1 MLNKNLVNNSE
12 TDNSVSNTTAPA
24 CNQLNSNKLN
34 SNKLNKVSAGN
45 YFEDFRL
52 GKVIDHAT
60 PRTIAAG
67 EVALYIALTGARQL
81 LPSAEPVAQS
91 LGYKSRPVD
100 DLLAFHIAF
109 GKTVPDISV
118 NAVANLGYAD
128 VRFIHPVYSGDTLR
142 TRSTVIGLKQNS
154 SGKSGVVYVR
164 SVAFNQLLQPVMSW
178 VRWVMVHKNNLDAGA
193 PETVVPELAAFVPS
207 TELSLPAFLDARNF
221 DTSSSGSEFL
231 WDDYQIGE
239 RINHPAGMTISDS
252 DHTLATKL
260 YQNNARLHFDDI
272 LMKQTAFGRRLMY
285 GGHVISICRAL
296 SHDGLENALT
306 IAAINAG
313 THCNPAFGDDTIYSW
328 TEVLDKWTL
337 AARNDIGALR
347 LRMVGIK
354 NLSADS
360 LASSHV
366 HHDGKNS
373 YHPNVILDVD
383 YTVLMPRRLNAD

>member
-1 MLNKNLVNNSE
+1 MLNKNLVNNSA
-12 TDNSVSNTTAPA
+12 TNNNALNSAAPA
-24 CNQLNSNKLN
+24 NNKLN

-52 GKVIDHAT
+52 GQVIDHAT

-154 SGKSGVVYVR
+154 NGKSGVVYVR

-178 VRWVMVHKNNLDAGA
+178 VRWVMVHKNNLDADA

-260 YQNNARLHFDDI
+260 YQNNARLHFDDV

-313 THCNPAFGDDTIYSW
+313 THCNPAFGDDTIYTW

-347 LRMVGIK
+347 LRMVAVK

-360 LASSHV
+360 LASRHV

-373 YHPNVILDVD
+373 YHPNVILDLD